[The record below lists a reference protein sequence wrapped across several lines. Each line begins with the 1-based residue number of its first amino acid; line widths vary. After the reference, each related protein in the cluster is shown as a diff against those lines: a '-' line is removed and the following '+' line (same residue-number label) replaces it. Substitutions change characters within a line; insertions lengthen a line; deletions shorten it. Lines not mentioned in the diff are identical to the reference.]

1 MSDTELCREVYR
13 EMYRAMTAKD
23 AEALDDVLDDG
34 FVLVHMTGMRQDKQ
48 AFIKAVINGTL
59 NYYACKDDSIDVKI
73 NGDTAVLIG
82 KSQVNAAVFGG
93 GKHTWRLEQDL
104 TLVKRDGKWLI
115 TLSEASTY

>member
-1 MSDTELCREVYR
+1 MSDNELCREAYR
-13 EMYRAMTAKD
+13 EMYRAMIAKD
-23 AEALDDVLDDG
+23 AGALDDVLDG
-34 FVLVHMTGMRQDKQ
+34 SFVLVHMTGMRQDKK
-48 AFIKAVINGTL
+48 AFIKSVVNGTL
-59 NYYACKDDSIDVKI
+59 NYYACRDDSIDVQI
-73 NGDTAVLIG
+73 TGDTAALIG